1 MKKRI
6 WCEGMDYITKV
17 DHDHMEQ
24 HNCRKQDTFGQELED
39 ISYLIEV
46 RYMTEE
52 QYKEVLATVEKVFAE
67 HLAKETEK
75 NLKHIAR
82 D

>member
-1 MKKRI
+1 
-6 WCEGMDYITKV
+6 MDYITKV
-17 DHDHMEQ
+17 DHDHTEQ

-46 RYMTEE
+46 RYMDEA
-52 QYKEVLATVEKVFAE
+52 QYKEVLAVVEKVFNE
-67 HLAKETEK
+67 HLAKETEW
-75 NLKHIAR
+75 NLKNINR